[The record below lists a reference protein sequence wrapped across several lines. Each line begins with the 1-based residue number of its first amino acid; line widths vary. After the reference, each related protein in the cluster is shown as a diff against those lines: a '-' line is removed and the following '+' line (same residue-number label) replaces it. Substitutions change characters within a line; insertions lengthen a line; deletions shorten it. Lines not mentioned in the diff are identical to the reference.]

1 MMQLRTGKIGLA
13 AYLAKINTRES
24 DRCACGLGR
33 ETIEHVLMECDR
45 WEDERHDLRFDLF
58 EVDVSMLL
66 GCDELLTHR
75 DAAGPV
81 ACFMVR
87 TGLLGQFR
95 DVDDTATVLRDLEEG
110 NSNGV
115 SKGSKA
121 GPVGGSAEESNHDA
135 SRTG

>member
-1 MMQLRTGKIGLA
+1 MQFRTDKIGLA
-13 AYLAKINTRES
+13 AHLAKTNTWES
-24 DRCACGLGR
+24 GRCACGLGQ

-58 EVDVSMLL
+58 EGDVSMLL
-66 GCDELLTHR
+66 SCDELLTHR
-75 DAAGPV
+75 DAVRPV

-95 DVDDTATVLRDLEEG
+95 VVDDTATVLRELKEG
-110 NSNGV
+110 DSNGV

-121 GPVGGSAEESNHDA
+121 GPVGGSSEESNHDA